1 MKESLQIK
9 KLFFDYYLEKIEDP
23 SMQLVTM
30 MDRFRVL
37 EGVVEVIGLN
47 FVKERLEGRGDK
59 EFEHFMEEYLNNEE
73 GDADYETVF
82 KGVAKAFELEMQE
95 EKGPRGDVLVFSYGE
110 KDSVVVEVYD
120 NGENVKFVSYR
131 ENSKK

>member
-9 KLFFDYYLEKIEDP
+9 KLFFDYYLEKIDDP

-59 EFEHFMEEYLNNEE
+59 EFEHFMEEYCNEEE

-82 KGVAKAFELEMQE
+82 KGVAKAFELEMEE
-95 EKGPRGDVLVFSYGE
+95 EKGEKGDVLVFSYGE
-110 KDSVVVEVYD
+110 KDSIVVEVYD
-120 NGENVKFVSYR
+120 NGENVNFVSYR